1 MWKFND
7 TSYLQRVRKRLT
19 DEQEKGTNLELI
31 DAYFR
36 DIEKDSIDIIPIE
49 TWYNCNTVKDYHHVY
64 KFIKAHENN

>member
-1 MWKFND
+1 MSK
-7 TSYLQRVRKRLT
+7 K
-19 DEQEKGTNLELI
+19 KGTNLELI